1 MCMEPGSSVWQY
13 CTPCEDVGKQSR
25 DYRERMNGV
34 TGPICFLAVIL
45 TLGAVNT
52 CAYIP
57 ALLIIRIISFLLAVK
72 LAQKVNFPFKTDI
85 NCQIL

>member
-1 MCMEPGSSVWQY
+1 MEPGSAVWQY
-13 CTPCEDVGKQSR
+13 CTLCEDVGKQSR

-57 ALLIIRIISFLLAVK
+57 ALLIIRIIYFLLAVN
-72 LAQKVNFPFKTDI
+72 LA
-85 NCQIL
+85 